1 MRRRSTGGVGSAVT
15 PAKASVNGSY
25 DNEDELFDVSED
37 EEERTMAATVG
48 TVESSAQEDEALQAA
63 LFGADEPLP
72 DDGEEM
78 VSTVLPEYDET
89 DSRPCRKSIVPFS
102 GRRSSVITPGKALQA
117 SEPMTPIP
125 LLAIIPA
132 SVEKQPAVAV
142 VRAPDSVEKKQS
154 RKRKGSETEPTYKA
168 AQLTV
173 PNTPNLRVLKR
184 TRNERK
190 LSSTTLELQRIQKER
205 EELKKQKEK
214 FQKTYQSVK
223 TVASTTAVAIP
234 CSVKPLTQPVD
245 VKLRVDSRVRPEDQH
260 ATETFHSFAE
270 RVLAFCSNI
279 GHSVKA
285 ALTSSP
291 APAHLKLTQPQ
302 PFELA
307 TEKLAKQRNTPI
319 LSTEEL
325 EERAM
330 REHKPFKAKPVD
342 PRVLNSAGDVG
353 VTKVPRKPP
362 TAPEPFSL
370 ESERLH
376 KKALDEKA
384 KALAAEAEKK
394 RKEAEFKAAP
404 LPETVKAPAPVAKP
418 APKPPTVA
426 HGFAL
431 SSDARASERSK
442 FEADRVARLA
452 EMEKA
457 AQEAAEHQR
466 VRAAMNNLVCRLRV
480 CVIGRLVL
488 FGPAEAGRGKRE

>member
-1 MRRRSTGGVGSAVT
+1 MGGVGSAVT
-15 PAKASVNGSY
+15 PAKASVNDSH
-25 DNEDELFDVSED
+25 DDEDALFDVSED
-37 EEERTMAATVG
+37 EEEQTMTV
-48 TVESSAQEDEALQAA
+48 TSTPYHTTSAGPVVVSEQEENAFHSA
-63 LFGADEPLP
+63 LFGSEEPLP
-72 DDGEEM
+72 HDGEEM
-78 VSTVLPEYDET
+78 VSTVIPEYDET

-102 GRRSSVITPGKALQA
+102 GRRSSVMTPGKALQA
-117 SEPMTPIP
+117 TQPVTPIP
-125 LLAIIPA
+125 MAADIPA
-132 SVEKQPAVAV
+132 SVEKQPFAASL
-142 VRAPDSVEKKQS
+142 RAPDSVEKKQT
-154 RKRKGSETEPTYKA
+154 RKRKGSETEPTFKA

-184 TRNERK
+184 TRNDRK
-190 LSSTTLELQRIQKER
+190 LSSTTLELLKIQKER

-214 FQKTYQSVK
+214 FQKTYHSVK
-223 TVASTTAVAIP
+223 TVASSTAIALP

-260 ATETFHSFAE
+260 ASETFHSFAE

-291 APAHLKLTQPQ
+291 AATQPKLTQPQ

-307 TEKLAKQRNTPI
+307 TERLAKQRNIPV

-353 VTKVPRKPP
+353 ITKVPRKPP
-362 TAPEPFSL
+362 TAPEPFAL

-404 LPETVKAPAPVAKP
+404 LPETVKAPAVVSKP
-418 APKPPTVA
+418 APRPPTVA

-431 SSDARASERSK
+431 SSDLRASERSK
-442 FEADRVARLA
+442 YEADKAARQA

-466 VRAAMNNLVCRLRV
+466 VSVYYVFVFAWA
-480 CVIGRLVL
+480 
-488 FGPAEAGRGKRE
+488 